1 MMMLN
6 AKIIGIGAA
15 GNKAAIEL
23 MKEVPE
29 LQSSIMLVNT
39 TLKDIPL
46 EYRDFAVELEGLYKG
61 CAKERSIANDI
72 MIDNLKN
79 NKFEYPYNENDAMTI
94 IVTSAEGGTGS
105 GASIML
111 AKYISAVYKSHIHF
125 CIFTGFEDDV
135 RGLKNTVD
143 LLKEL
148 DPNYTVEIISNKKFL
163 DEAYD
168 NRVKAEELANKKFC
182 ENIKVLLGGTITES
196 KQNIDESDL
205 LKLVNTPGFMVI
217 ESANLNKIKNTDDY
231 NKRLIDAIDNSKSLT
246 IEPTCKRFGIIL
258 DITDKESYFVD
269 FSNKIL
275 KERYGV
281 PYEAF
286 SHIQNIHEDNNI
298 QIIVSGLK
306 MPVEDIEDV
315 YNEFISKKASVDVSK
330 DDFFSKAFSTDANEF
345 DTLNKSVKKNNIDS
359 AKADFFNSLGT
370 NPTVIGSDNGTFKKV
385 KKFVVSNEI

>member
-46 EYRDFAVELEGLYKG
+46 EYRDFAVELEGMYKG

-246 IEPTCKRFGIIL
+246 IEPTCKRFGVIL
-258 DITDKESYFVD
+258 DISDKESYFVD
-269 FSNKIL
+269 FSNKVL

-359 AKADFFNSLGT
+359 AKADFFNSLGA
-370 NPTVIGSDNGTFKKV
+370 NPTVVGSDNGTFKKV